1 MHIRLPC
8 RCNEKST
15 KREETEAEALF
26 KTTQEQEN
34 TQSINAQSGD
44 NKTVLGNVKS

>member
-15 KREETEAEALF
+15 KREETEALF